1 MKNTLEK
8 YYENLASGNIDAL
21 KNLYHP
27 EVTFKDPV
35 FKLQA
40 LEVWVMWKML
50 FSSGKSP
57 IKIIYRDIIVN
68 ENMGSALWIA
78 DYTFSKTGRKVKNV
92 IYSSFEIKDGKIF
105 KQTENF
111 DFQLWMKQA
120 FGPFGT
126 ILYYIPFFKKILQK
140 KAKKN
145 LIQYMQKNGF

>member
-1 MKNTLEK
+1 MKNILEK

-35 FKLQA
+35 FELQA
-40 LEVWVMWKML
+40 LEVWAMWKML
-50 FSSGKSP
+50 FSSGKLP
-57 IKIIYRDIIVN
+57 IQIIYRDIIVN

-111 DFQLWMKQA
+111 DFQLDETSFW
-120 FGPFGT
+120 PFWNNT
-126 ILYYIPFFKKILQK
+126 VLYPFL
-140 KAKKN
+140 
-145 LIQYMQKNGF
+145 